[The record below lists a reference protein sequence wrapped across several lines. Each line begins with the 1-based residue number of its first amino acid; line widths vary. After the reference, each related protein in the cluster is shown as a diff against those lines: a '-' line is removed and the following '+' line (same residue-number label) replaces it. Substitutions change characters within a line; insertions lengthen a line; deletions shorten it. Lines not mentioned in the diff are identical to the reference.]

1 MNDLGFLT
9 EALCSGATDWHNLGI
24 QLGIPPSE
32 LTDIRRTVPF
42 ALDGPKAYFREMLTT
57 WLRMASSNAGKLSAL
72 VAALKSE
79 TVGHRVLS
87 AELEES
93 GLAYLKAKVDYNIH
107 AVLFLYTCIL

>member
-9 EALCSGATDWHNLGI
+9 EALCSGAADWHNLGI

-79 TVGHRVLS
+79 TVGHGVLS
-87 AELEES
+87 AELEERGS
-93 GLAYLKAKVDYNIH
+93 AYLKAKVDIH